1 MPGYGLTSKGINY
14 SIMRP
19 HHNKGGRVGAKKGGR
34 VGAKKGRYL
43 DPKHKPYEKS
53 RKVSGETFR
62 EAVKDIQTTK
72 GKAHSLLSSRK
83 DAAKRVQK
91 IYDKQRP
98 WFHSEKTLKKHWPKR
113 DKGWGGKHSTKVEH
127 N

>member
-1 MPGYGLTSKGINY
+1 MAEKTYSKRLTPSGNSYSKAFAA
-14 SIMRP
+14 
-19 HHNKGGRVGAKKGGR
+19 AKAAGK
-34 VGAKKGRYL
+34 
-43 DPKHKPYEKS
+43 
-53 RKVSGETFR
+53 ETFMW
-62 EAVKDIQTTK
+62 K
-72 GKAHSLLSSRK
+72 GKDYTTETAEERKADFKKETRK